1 MTIVTTDEITV
12 LTAQCKELETQLAAK
27 RNELRNTII
36 RKLTDDGKHHPLVS
50 FLGKMGTYDRPRKW
64 GKPRS
69 NEFTQEDADNKKYL
83 KFNGIVTG
91 EEINTL
97 YDRPL
102 YKKVAQ
108 FYSFVIP
115 GEFADELVE
124 GEPVPINDVY
134 ELLIFEVK

>member
-1 MTIVTTDEITV
+1 MTIVSTDEITV
-12 LTAQCKELETQLAAK
+12 LTAQCKELETQLSSK
-27 RNELRNTII
+27 RDELQNAII
-36 RKLTDDGKHHPLVS
+36 RKLTNDGQQHPLAS
-50 FLGKMGTYDRPRKW
+50 FVGKMATYDRPHKW

-69 NEFTQEDADNKKYL
+69 HEFTEKDVNDYKYL

-91 EEINTL
+91 EQLNEL
-97 YDRPL
+97 YDTSV

-115 GEFADELVE
+115 EEWADELVV
-124 GEPVPINDVY
+124 GEPVPMNAVY

>member
-12 LTAQCKELETQLAAK
+12 LTAQFKDLEAQLSAK
-27 RNELRNTII
+27 RDELRNAII
-36 RKLTDDGKHHPLVS
+36 CKLTDDGKHHPLVS
-50 FLGKMGTYDRPRKW
+50 FIGKMGTYDRPRKW

-69 NEFTQEDADNKKYL
+69 NEFTQEEADSLKYL
-83 KFNGIVTG
+83 TFNGIVTG
-91 EEINTL
+91 EELNTL
-97 YDRPL
+97 YERPL

-115 GEFADELVE
+115 EEFADELVK